1 MSENDNQVP
10 NALVRAGAR
19 TLAVRSAT
27 LIKRGL
33 ALAKS
38 LQPDDEDAHF
48 DLGDALYKM
57 GNLDGAIAEYR
68 TAIRL
73 NPDYAKGHFYLGL
86 ALSNKGDLD
95 GAIAEWRTP
104 IRLQPGHA
112 STHVLLGL
120 ALDCKGDLDGAIA
133 EYRTALRLQP
143 DNANAHGL
151 LGFALDGKGDPD
163 GAIAEL
169 RTAIR
174 LQPDYVLAHYNLGV
188 ALYQKG
194 DRRAALEEFRAA
206 YLLDPKNSAIAQ
218 QYERLLGEVK
228 PVGGSGPVIN
238 SIASVSVAENREW
251 QDAKLIKI
259 TSDPAGTAAI
269 VLPMGTGL
277 MGVSVPMTRAF
288 YWVETDHMI
297 YVLPVLPGF
306 CWHCKSSRLNM
317 TVNRKTKIAVDGM
330 KAHILN
336 DAGQDVKFSIVQKI
350 AKD

>member
-1 MSENDNQVP
+1 M
-10 NALVRAGAR
+10 
-19 TLAVRSAT
+19 
-27 LIKRGL
+27 
-33 ALAKS
+33 
-38 LQPDDEDAHF
+38 
-48 DLGDALYKM
+48 
-57 GNLDGAIAEYR
+57 
-68 TAIRL
+68 
-73 NPDYAKGHFYLGL
+73 
-86 ALSNKGDLD
+86 
-95 GAIAEWRTP
+95 
-104 IRLQPGHA
+104 
-112 STHVLLGL
+112 
-120 ALDCKGDLDGAIA
+120 
-133 EYRTALRLQP
+133 
-143 DNANAHGL
+143 
-151 LGFALDGKGDPD
+151 LGFAL
-163 GAIAEL
+163 E
-169 RTAIR
+169 R
-174 LQPDYVLAHYNLGV
+174 
-188 ALYQKG
+188 KG

-206 YLLDPKNSAIAQ
+206 YLLDPKNSTIAQ

-259 TSDPAGTAAI
+259 TSDMAGTAVI
-269 VLPMGTGL
+269 VEPIGTGL
-277 MGVSVPMTRAF
+277 MGISVSDKRAF